1 MKDDYW
7 FTYVCLTW
15 PKWCYEFNIN
25 VPWCWINWFLIL
37 IWGCDA
43 GLTDPGPLEMVHW
56 CLGAGPGVTP
66 SSDEQRPGT
75 ETRQHRPE
83 RERGAGR
90 DLAQNIT
97 SAPRPGQTGALH
109 CTQCS
114 NRAIALIL
122 LCNQGIKCSSWG
134 AAVYLFYSLWPEIE
148 LDIHFASGHA
158 EGLAQHASSVVT
170 DTSPLVSSWDVWSVQ
185 TSDPEAVDLCCDM
198 RKYSGRFQRSL
209 ELRKFT
215 QPLLSRQ
222 MMAGPERLNISTIFI
237 RSCLGCLVSRYDLCH
252 DIKDQTI
259 FQNYTTIQTPSP
271 SQGKLKI

>member
-1 MKDDYW
+1 M
-7 FTYVCLTW
+7 
-15 PKWCYEFNIN
+15 WCFEFNIN

-66 SSDEQRPGT
+66 SWDEQRPGT
-75 ETRQHRPE
+75 ETRHRPE
-83 RERGAGR
+83 RERERSRAGSR
-90 DLAQNIT
+90 AKHYIRT
-97 SAPRPGQTGALH
+97 ESGQTGALH

-114 NRAIALIL
+114 NKENHAIALIL
-122 LCNQGIKCSSWG
+122 LYNQGIKCSSWG
-134 AAVYLFYSLWPEIE
+134 AAVCLVYSLWPKIE
-148 LDIHFASGHA
+148 LDIQFASGHA

-170 DTSPLVSSWDVWSVQ
+170 DTSPLLSSWDVWSVQ

-222 MMAGPERLNISTIFI
+222 MMAGPGRLNISTIFI

-259 FQNYTTIQTPSP
+259 F
-271 SQGKLKI
+271 